1 MSIENIEASA
11 SLIPAGEYMCQAQLE
26 YFKGLLLAMRES
38 IQEQLNK
45 CRQDLSVPDTQPDEL
60 DRAVAEA
67 ERALILRRIERA
79 QQSLADIKEALQRI
93 DDQEYGWCD
102 ETGVE
107 IGLKRLQVAPT
118 AKYSI
123 DASEVKEVQGRHFL
137 RAS

>member
-11 SLIPAGEYMCQAQLE
+11 SPIPAGEYMCQAQLE

-38 IQEQLNK
+38 TQEQLNK

>member
-1 MSIENIEASA
+1 MSIENVEAS
-11 SLIPAGEYMCQAQLE
+11 LGPIPAGEYMCQAQLE
-26 YFKGLLLAMRES
+26 YFKELLLAMRES
-38 IQEQLNK
+38 NQEQLNK

-60 DRAVAEA
+60 DRAVTEA

-79 QQSLADIKEALQRI
+79 QQSLTDVKEALQRI

-102 ETGVE
+102 DTGVE

-123 DASEVKEVQGRHFL
+123 DATEVKEVRGRHFL